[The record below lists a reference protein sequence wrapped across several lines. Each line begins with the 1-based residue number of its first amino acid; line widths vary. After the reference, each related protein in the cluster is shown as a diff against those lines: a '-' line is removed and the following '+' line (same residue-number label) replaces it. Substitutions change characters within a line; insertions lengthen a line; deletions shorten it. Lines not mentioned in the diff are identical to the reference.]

1 MIDGI
6 LKVLE
11 WRVKAVCNESR
22 PTNGRNYVALSS
34 WFQPCWAGLVAYSQ
48 LITFKMFE
56 KTIYKITIIRHVY
69 KVFLSKNCFL
79 WMLVRFLIGSCRKKR
94 GRLMWIEIYF
104 YPQSRATLPLCN
116 QILIKF
122 VDIKENSTFFS
133 CYDVSLK
140 FYHLYN
146 KL

>member
-1 MIDGI
+1 MTWEGCMQWI
-6 LKVLE
+6 K
-11 WRVKAVCNESR
+11 
-22 PTNGRNYVALSS
+22 TNKWKELCCVSS
-34 WFQPCWAGLVAYSQ
+34 WFQPCWARLVAYSQ

-79 WMLVRFLIGSCRKKR
+79 WMLERLLIGSCRKKR

-122 VDIKENSTFFS
+122 VDIKENSTFFLLWCITKILS
-133 CYDVSLK
+133 SL
-140 FYHLYN
+140 
-146 KL
+146 